1 MADHTHHAGNDAP
14 TGTMKPADFHEH
26 YQMWLNFWA
35 GAKWSALVLIIIAG
49 LLAIFRTHN
58 G

>member
-1 MADHTHHAGNDAP
+1 MADHTHHAGDAP
-14 TGTMKPADFHEH
+14 TGTMNPADFREH
-26 YQMWLNFWA
+26 YQMWLNFRA
-35 GAKWSALVLIIIAG
+35 GAKWSALAIIIIAG